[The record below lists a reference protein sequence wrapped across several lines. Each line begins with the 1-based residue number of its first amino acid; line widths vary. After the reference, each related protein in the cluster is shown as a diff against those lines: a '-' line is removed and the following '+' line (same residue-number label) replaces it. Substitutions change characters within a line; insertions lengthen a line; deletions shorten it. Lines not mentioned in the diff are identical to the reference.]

1 MELNQARKEK
11 YVGREQTG
19 KRLNLFLKKKN
30 RFILFL
36 VTYIVWS

>member
-19 KRLNLFLKKKN
+19 KRLNLFLKKN